1 MLVLLKLLNNQCRAK
16 AMKSVFST
24 IFVISFFAF
33 IVVKFFFT
41 SLFSLFGYAAVPIES
56 LASLTHS
63 KKIMQKMQTRHK
75 VKSANVSKRFIK
87 RSGKKVAITAA
98 SAATIGTV
106 AVIGTLTYLEISQY
120 CDDKQVLNEDANIL
134 FDTQEEFDLQACLEQ
149 GKQDSANF
157 ANEAWNNVKDSS
169 SDMLN
174 RLEKSSDDF
183 LEPSRK
189 ATIELFESMDKWY
202 QQIFE

>member
-1 MLVLLKLLNNQCRAK
+1 
-16 AMKSVFST
+16 MKSVLST
-24 IFVISFFAF
+24 IIVIFFSAF
-33 IVVKFFFT
+33 IAIKFFFA
-41 SLFSLFGYAAVPIES
+41 SIFSLFGYAAIPLDN

-63 KKIMQKMQTRHK
+63 KKVMQKMQSRHK
-75 VKSANVSKRFIK
+75 AKSANVSKRFIK

-120 CDDKQVLNEDANIL
+120 CDEKRVLNEDANIL
-134 FDTQEEFDLQACLEQ
+134 FDTENVFDMQACLEQ
-149 GKQDSANF
+149 GKQDSASF
-157 ANEAWNNVKDSS
+157 ANEAWNSVKDSGN
-169 SDMLN
+169 DMLK
-174 RLEKSSDDF
+174 RIEKSSDEF

-202 QQIFE
+202 QQMFE

>member
-1 MLVLLKLLNNQCRAK
+1 MKL
-16 AMKSVFST
+16 VFST
-24 IFVISFFAF
+24 ILVIFFSAFVAL
-33 IVVKFFFT
+33 KLFFT
-41 SLFSLFGYAAVPIES
+41 SIFSLFGYAALPIED

-63 KKIMQKMQTRHK
+63 KKIMQKMQSRHK
-75 VKSANVSKRFIK
+75 TKSANVSKRFIK

-120 CDDKQVLNEDANIL
+120 CDEKRVLNEDANIL
-134 FDTQEEFDLQACLEQ
+134 FDTHELFDMQACLEQ

-157 ANEAWNNVKDSS
+157 ANEAWSSVKESGN
-169 SDMLN
+169 DMLY
-174 RLEKSSDDF
+174 RFEKSSDDL

-189 ATIELFESMDKWY
+189 ATMELFESMDKWY
-202 QQIFE
+202 QQMFE